1 MINTLL
7 FIGTQE
13 MMIIG
18 VALVVLFGSKQI
30 PQIVKGFKDVKK
42 VKDDITEDIM
52 KETKVI
58 KDISDITRTFK
69 K

>member
-1 MINTLL
+1 MMTLL

-13 MMIIG
+13 LMIIG
-18 VALVVLFGSKQI
+18 VILVVLFGSKQI
-30 PQIVKGFKDVKK
+30 PQIIKGFKDVKK